1 MNIRTLSI
9 VALLAAAGIFF
20 GYVSPKWSGDIAS
33 TKISIAS
40 DDQALAAA
48 ADFTTRQ
55 NALASERNKID
66 PAKLA
71 RLAVLL
77 PDSVDNVG
85 IILDLDALAAHNGLS
100 LSDINVKSGTGNS
113 SSASSQNGAA
123 VPVSGASPVDS
134 VDLSLSAVGTYSALQ
149 SFLKEVEKSERLL
162 DVRDISVKGSDTG
175 VYGYQMTLRLYW
187 LH

>member
-1 MNIRTLSI
+1 MLSI
-9 VALLAAAGIFF
+9 FALLAAAGIFF
-20 GYVSPKWSGDIAS
+20 GYVNSRWAGEIA
-33 TKISIAS
+33 TMKVSIAN

-48 ADFTTRQ
+48 DDFTARQ

-66 PAKLA
+66 PVNLA
-71 RLAVLL
+71 RLTVFL

-85 IILDLDALAAHNGLS
+85 IILDLDALAARNGLS
-100 LSDINVKSGTGNS
+100 LSDIDVKSSAANS
-113 SSASSQNGAA
+113 GGASSQDNTV
-123 VPVSGASPVDS
+123 VPVSETSPVSS

-149 SFLKEVEKSERLL
+149 SFLKDVEKSGRLL

-187 LH
+187 LR